1 MATTTKRYLDLEGLR
16 YVLGKQTYTK
26 PDAETGKFVTGL
38 SQTNGK
44 VTATWGNIAAEN
56 LPKIGTPTAY
66 SAASALEG
74 EVATFTHTITRDAG
88 ETLTANIKL
97 GVTGDLTIVRNTEN
111 GQITIGYTAAAV
123 EHPVL
128 GVVTN
133 GWLTLDG
140 TSKLLNIDTTK
151 IKADSKGAATML
163 ASKEYVDEKVLE
175 TVTSAVT
182 YKGTTATLP
191 AGTPVN
197 GDMYKVVGDGFA
209 VGGETAKA
217 GDTIIYYKPTDA
229 ATGEWQRIPSGDDD
243 VVTTFGG
250 QTGDI
255 KVNSGSTA
263 LGDVNFT
270 MDGKKLTGTVAGL
283 SDALGGKQ
291 DKFGDGTATI
301 ASVAAGVVTLKAGIK
316 QTDGAIGNNTDTDI
330 TLEKVATTG
339 KAEDVKLDAIEGVAS
354 TDVQTAIAELHTAV
368 TSAAAAGVQS
378 IDSKTGAIKLDKTST
393 SDGSVKFAWDTT
405 DEKLLKATVTL
416 PTANATIVTAENDLA
431 QAAYEGA
438 AATKVTIKT
447 VVKETNGKIAAG
459 DDDVV
464 MQTITSAE
472 IDALFTA

>member
-26 PDAETGKFVTGL
+26 PTGTGKFLTGL

-44 VTATWGNIAAEN
+44 VAATWANLVADD
-56 LPKIGTPTAY
+56 LPKIGTPTEY

-74 EVATFTHTITRDAG
+74 NVATFTHTITRDSG
-88 ETLTANIKL
+88 EALTADIKL
-97 GVTGDLTIVRNTEN
+97 GVTGDLTIAHNAEN

-128 GVVTN
+128 GVVTD

-140 TSKLLNIDTTK
+140 TTKLLNIDTTK
-151 IKADSKGAATML
+151 IKADSKSAATML
-163 ASKEYVDEKVLE
+163 ASKEYVDEKVRE

-191 AGTPVN
+191 AETPVN

-243 VVTTFGG
+243 VVTTFGD

-255 KVNSGSTA
+255 TVNSGSTA

-283 SDALGGKQ
+283 SDALDGKQ
-291 DKFGDGTATI
+291 NKFDDGSAAI

-316 QTDGAIGNNTDTDI
+316 QTNGTIANNNDTDI

-339 KAEDVKLDAIEGVAS
+339 KAEDVKLDAIDGIEAA
-354 TDVQTAIAELHTAV
+354 DVQAAIAELHTAV
-368 TSAAAAGVQS
+368 DSASKAGVQS
-378 IDSKTGAIKLDKTST
+378 IDDKTGAIKLDKTST
-393 SDGSVKFAWDTT
+393 ADGSVKFAWDTT
-405 DEKLLKATVTL
+405 DAQLLKATVTL
-416 PTANATIVTAENDLA
+416 PTADATIVTAEEDPEN
-431 QAAYEGA
+431 YEGA
-438 AATKVTIKT
+438 ATTKVTIKT
-447 VVKETNGKIAAG
+447 VVKETNGEIAAG
-459 DDDVV
+459 EDDVV

-472 IDALFTA
+472 IDALFTV

>member
-1 MATTTKRYLDLEGLR
+1 MATTAKRYLDLEGLR
-16 YVLGKQTYTK
+16 YVLGKLEYNK
-26 PDAETGKFVTGL
+26 PTADGTGKFLTGL
-38 SQTNGK
+38 TQKNG
-44 VTATWGNIAAEN
+44 VITGTWANIAAAD

-74 EVATFTHTITRDAG
+74 KVATFTHTITRDAG
-88 ETLTANIKL
+88 DALTTSTKL
-97 GVTGDLTIVRNTEN
+97 GVSGDLTIARDTEN

-151 IKADSKGAATML
+151 IKAGANGATML

-197 GDMYKVVGDGFA
+197 GDMYKVVSDGFA
-209 VGGETAKA
+209 VGKETAKT

-243 VVTTFGG
+243 VVTTFDG

-255 KVNSGSTA
+255 DVNSGSTT
-263 LGDVNFT
+263 LGDVNFA

-283 SDALGGKQ
+283 STALDVKQ
-291 DKFGDGTATI
+291 AKFTDGSAII
-301 ASVAAGVVTLKAGIK
+301 ASAADGVVTLKAGVA
-316 QTDGAIGNNTDTDI
+316 QSGGAISNATGADI
-330 TLEKVATTG
+330 TLAKVATTG
-339 KAEDVKLDAIEGVAS
+339 KAVDVALDAIEGVKA
-354 TDVQTAIAELHTAV
+354 TNVQAAIAELHTAV
-368 TSAAAAGVQS
+368 DDASKAGVQS
-378 IDSKTGAIKLDKTST
+378 IDSKTGAIELDKTSAT
-393 SDGSVKFAWDTT
+393 DGSVKFAWD
-405 DEKLLKATVTL
+405 KANGQLLKATVTL
-416 PTANATIVTAENDLA
+416 PTADATIVTAEADPA
-431 QAAYEGA
+431 KYEGA
-438 AATKVTIKT
+438 DATKVTIKT

-459 DDDVV
+459 DDTVV

>member
-1 MATTTKRYLDLEGLR
+1 MATTTKRYLDLDGLR

-26 PDAETGKFVTGL
+26 PAAETGKFVTEL

-44 VTATWGNIAAEN
+44 VTATWGNIVAAD

-66 SAASALEG
+66 SATSALEG
-74 EVATFTHTITRDAG
+74 KVATFTHTITRDAG
-88 ETLTANIKL
+88 EALTADIKL
-97 GVTGDLTIVRNTEN
+97 SVTGGLTIARNTEN
-111 GQITIGYTAAAV
+111 GQITIGYTASAV

-133 GWLTLDG
+133 GWLALDG

-151 IKADSKGAATML
+151 IKADSKSAATML

-217 GDTIIYYKPTDA
+217 GDTIIYYKHTDA

-243 VVTTFGG
+243 VVTTFDG

-255 KVNSGSTA
+255 TVNSGSAA

-283 SDALGGKQ
+283 SDALDGKQ
-291 DKFGDGTATI
+291 DKFDDGSATI
-301 ASVAAGVVTLKAGIK
+301 ASQTKEGKVTLKAGIK
-316 QTDGAIGNNTDTDI
+316 QTKGAIENNTDTDI

-339 KAEDVKLDAIEGVAS
+339 KAADVTLDAIEGVTS
-354 TDVQTAIAELHTAV
+354 TDVQAAIAELHTAV

-378 IDSKTGAIKLDKTST
+378 IDDKTGAIKLDKTSAAY
-393 SDGSVKFAWDTT
+393 GSVKFAWDTT
-405 DEKLLKATVTL
+405 DAQLLKATVTL
-416 PTANATIVTAENDLA
+416 PTADATIVTAEEDPA
-431 QAAYEGA
+431 EYKGA
-438 AATKVTIKT
+438 ATTKVTIKT
-447 VVKETNGKIAAG
+447 VVKETNGEIAAG
-459 DDDVV
+459 TDDVV

-472 IDALFTA
+472 IDALFEA

>member
-26 PDAETGKFVTGL
+26 PAAETGKFLTGL

-44 VTATWGNIAAEN
+44 VTATWANLAADD

-66 SAASALEG
+66 SAASALENK
-74 EVATFTHTITRDAG
+74 VATFTHTITRDAG
-88 ETLTANIKL
+88 TALTATAKI
-97 GVTGDLTIVRNTEN
+97 GVTGDLTIARAED

-128 GVVTN
+128 GVVTG
-133 GWLTLDG
+133 GWLTLDR
-140 TSKLLNIDTTK
+140 TTKLLNIDTTK

-163 ASKEYVDEKVLE
+163 ASKEYVDEKLRE

-209 VGGETAKA
+209 VGEETAKA

-243 VVTTFGG
+243 AVTTFGG

-255 KVNSGSTA
+255 TVNSGSTA
-263 LGDVNFT
+263 LGDVNFA
-270 MDGKKLTGTVAGL
+270 MNGKKLTGTVAGL
-283 SDALGGKQ
+283 SNALDGKQ
-291 DKFGDGTATI
+291 DKFDDGSATI
-301 ASVAAGVVTLKAGIK
+301 ASKTKEGKVTLKAGIK
-316 QTDGAIGNNTDTDI
+316 QTNGAIANNTDTDI

-339 KAEDVKLDAIEGVAS
+339 RAEDVKLDAIEGVTS
-354 TDVQTAIAELHTAV
+354 TDVQAAIAELHTAV

-378 IDSKTGAIKLDKTST
+378 IDDKKGAIKLDKTST
-393 SDGSVKFAWDTT
+393 ADGAVKFAWDAS
-405 DEKLLKATVTL
+405 DGQLLKATVTL
-416 PTANATIVTAENDLA
+416 PTADATIVTAENDLA
-431 QAAYEGA
+431 QAAYKGA

-447 VVKETNGKIAAG
+447 VVKETKGKIAAG
-459 DDDVV
+459 TDDVV

-472 IDALFTA
+472 IDALFEA

>member
-26 PDAETGKFVTGL
+26 PAETGKFVTGL

-44 VTATWGNIAAEN
+44 VTATWADLTAADV
-56 LPKIGTPTAY
+56 PAIGSPTAF
-66 SAASALEG
+66 STTSALEG
-74 EVATFTHTITRDAG
+74 KVATFAHTITRDAG
-88 ETLTANIKL
+88 EALTADIKL
-97 GVTGDLTIVRNTEN
+97 GVTGDLTIARNAEN
-111 GQITIGYTAAAV
+111 GQITIGYTAAVV
-123 EHPVL
+123 ENPVL
-128 GVVTN
+128 GVVTDS
-133 GWLTLDG
+133 WLTLDG
-140 TSKLLNIDTTK
+140 TTKLLNIDTTK
-151 IKADSKGAATML
+151 IKADSNGAATML
-163 ASKEYVDEKVLE
+163 ASKEYVDEKVRE

-243 VVTTFGG
+243 VVTTFGE

-255 KVNSGSTA
+255 TVNSGSTA
-263 LGDVNFT
+263 LGDVNFA

-283 SDALGGKQ
+283 SDALDGKQ
-291 DKFGDGTATI
+291 DKFDDGSATI
-301 ASVAAGVVTLKAGIK
+301 ASKTIEGKVTLKAGIK
-316 QTDGAIGNNTDTDI
+316 QTKGAIANNTDTDI

-339 KAEDVKLDAIEGVAS
+339 KAEDVKLDAIEGVTS
-354 TDVQTAIAELHTAV
+354 TDVQAAIAELHTAV

-378 IDSKTGAIKLDKTST
+378 IDDKTGAIKLDKTST
-393 SDGSVKFAWDTT
+393 ADGSVKFAWDTT

-416 PTANATIVTAENDLA
+416 PTADATIVTAEEDPA
-431 QAAYEGA
+431 KYEGA
-438 AATKVTIKT
+438 ATTKVTIKT
-447 VVKETNGKIAAG
+447 VVKETNGEIAAG
-459 DDDVV
+459 ADDVV

-472 IDALFTA
+472 IDALFEA